1 VKKPAPAQQILAEQG
16 YIILAAD
23 VSYPLGS
30 IIPLADCGPD
40 YERIP
45 GPMVVIGEATID
57 EWRAQ
62 AKQYLGKLACGS
74 TRRSG
79 YWPEHIIKERPFGVG
94 FECRTQT
101 SPERSTLL

>member
-1 VKKPAPAQQILAEQG
+1 MKKPAPAQILAEQG

-30 IIPLADCGPD
+30 MIPLADCGPD

-57 EWRAQ
+57 EWRARWNRWF
-62 AKQYLGKLACGS
+62 
-74 TRRSG
+74 RRWRVADNPD
-79 YWPEHIIKERPFGVG
+79 YVIT
-94 FECRTQT
+94 TQGPRGAIHQ
-101 SPERSTLL
+101 SS

>member
-45 GPMVVIGEATID
+45 GPMVVIGEARLRVDHRNSDTVST
-57 EWRAQ
+57 WQ
-62 AKQYLGKLACGS
+62 ADRHV
-74 TRRSG
+74 RRDDS
-79 YWPEHIIKERPFGVG
+79 E
-94 FECRTQT
+94 
-101 SPERSTLL
+101 